1 MQIDFENK
9 CCISLIHPM
18 PIMKVKFV
26 LILQET
32 PKNDIIATNSDEVK
46 MTSSNSSND
55 PKKVST
61 PSKLSITPTS
71 TNTKIESRVKTVL
84 ARDKATG
91 KKV

>member
-1 MQIDFENK
+1 M
-9 CCISLIHPM
+9 
-18 PIMKVKFV
+18 

-55 PKKVST
+55 PKKVTT
-61 PSKLSITPTS
+61 PSKLSITPTT